1 MVPLK
6 LKRLAMPSEGRFSP
20 SVDQLM
26 RLPASSTSAILTS
39 EFVEIVR
46 VGSGVIIQVES
57 WSVFPISMVVCH
69 VPTLMGSHASRARET
84 IAIANGLINCCRILL

>member
-39 EFVEIVR
+39 ELVEIVR

-69 VPTLMGSHASRARET
+69 VPTLMGSHASRVRET
-84 IAIANGLINCCRILL
+84 IAVANALNFHITL